1 MPILLVNAN
10 ALTYKE
16 TQFPNV
22 WHKIK
27 YAFSLANHT
36 HIFQTRMQKTRKTQD
51 EDTLSE
57 TILQDD
63 EPITTGDFTSVG
75 DRVYPNPNVDQP
87 QSQLVEEDYGSSA
100 SSDYMS
106 QHEEEVQPE
115 EDSYGNEGTQQDF
128 TESDSDS
135 TRSYNVENI

>member
-1 MPILLVNAN
+1 
-10 ALTYKE
+10 
-16 TQFPNV
+16 
-22 WHKIK
+22 
-27 YAFSLANHT
+27 
-36 HIFQTRMQKTRKTQD
+36 MQKTRKTQD